1 MLRIGIISYLSVLCW
16 FLALAFGATAS
27 ANAVVAIGSACSGS
41 FTGSAAVAATSLAG
55 NRVDFASAT
64 VVEPGTPCQNV
75 TGSCDGSPCS
85 SITCTSTSSDGTA
98 TSESYAVNPPMSN
111 PGCAG
116 TFCQKKCQ

>member
-1 MLRIGIISYLSVLCW
+1 MLKIELSSLLAVLCS
-16 FLALAFGATAS
+16 FLVLALGMTAP
-27 ANAVVAIGSACSGS
+27 ANAVVVTGSACSGS
-41 FTGSAAVAATSLAG
+41 FTVSAAVAANSLAG
-55 NRVDFASAT
+55 DRVGLASAA
-64 VVEPGTPCQNV
+64 VVEPGKPCQNV